1 MVWAVTSG
9 VPFVMSSMIRVCSR
23 IGLSTAV
30 PQCGQVFSRCSHV
43 LSMRC
48 GGGRHAPAWPGV
60 RPGLLQRRFALGFK
74 YTGVMPEG
82 VVGATLVSLELAW
95 SCSQRSALFH
105 RAP

>member
-9 VPFVMSSMIRVCSR
+9 TTFGMSSINRVCSR

-48 GGGRHAPAWPGV
+48 GGGRHAPAWPGF
-60 RPGLLQRRFALGFK
+60 RPDFLLRRLGLGFK

-82 VVGATLVSLELAW
+82 VVGGTLVSLELAW
-95 SCSQRSALFH
+95 SCSQRS
-105 RAP
+105 